1 MDRMSSPRSD
11 AFASSPACGPPWGC
25 ASVARAGCASVAT
38 TSSRG
43 PIICAGGTV
52 VSVAASAA
60 RAAGVVASACGAASI
75 ASLAASA
82 IVACAST
89 IAGATSRPSVRPSI
103 AIAGAGGFSFG
114 TNSLGCSNSTGAS
127 SW

>member
-1 MDRMSSPRSD
+1 L
-11 AFASSPACGPPWGC
+11 GPPW
-25 ASVARAGCASVAT
+25 GCASVAT

-43 PIICAGGTV
+43 PVISAGGIA

-60 RAAGVVASACGAASI
+60 RAAGVVVSACGAASI
-75 ASLAASA
+75 ASLAASG

-89 IAGATSRPSVRPSI
+89 IGGATLLRPSVRPSI
-103 AIAGAGGFSFG
+103 AIAGAGGFGFG
-114 TNSLGCSNSTGAS
+114 ANSLGCPNSTGAS